1 MTFPRWLPLV
11 RVTHDQ
17 SPWARQHLDCHRCDS
32 HIRWHHVTSMRNF
45 CECVYGLISQLIQ
58 MGKFSL
64 MNEVPNGTA
73 LSEGTHLSC
82 ERLSHWPERQ
92 MLSGC
97 ELSLEEAV
105 GKDLKLGSRSWG
117 CPQPTADRVAS
128 SLTAWLHFWCWAEN
142 LAKLSRALSQYF
154 EIINVFFQD
163 IKLKVFYAQV
173 ENEYNLFSLSEK
185 EVQIIPLR
193 IYYLSSMCQTLQQGP
208 GICHR
213 Y

>member
-1 MTFPRWLPLV
+1 MCLWSHKPADSNGEVFSDEWSAQWDCPFWGNTFILWETLPLAWKANAV
-11 RVTHDQ
+11 RLWTFLRGSCGQ
-17 SPWARQHLDCHRCDS
+17 
-32 HIRWHHVTSMRNF
+32 
-45 CECVYGLISQLIQ
+45 GSQTGFQ
-58 MGKFSL
+58 
-64 MNEVPNGTA
+64 
-73 LSEGTHLSC
+73 
-82 ERLSHWPERQ
+82 
-92 MLSGC
+92 
-97 ELSLEEAV
+97 EL
-105 GKDLKLGSRSWG
+105 R